1 MGHKVLKLSECVM
14 REFIWRVVL
23 FSQITYSGASASPRG
38 ARASKFQLLRTF
50 WRRLVENTF
59 DNIRRRKIAQDI
71 RNAILELER

>member
-23 FSQITYSGASASPRG
+23 FSQITYSGASAPRG
-38 ARASKFQLLRTF
+38 AWGSKFQLPRTF

-59 DNIRRRKIAQDI
+59 DNIRRRKIAQNI

>member
-23 FSQITYSGASASPRG
+23 FSQITYSGASAAPRG
-38 ARASKFQLLRTF
+38 AWGSKFQLLRTF

-59 DNIRRRKIAQDI
+59 DNIREKIAQDI